1 MNLAGHTADDQYNF
15 TFISEP
21 SQIANVTESGGECE
35 AQRDVEE
42 NVSMEPNDDDD
53 MQLLDQVDVVREP
66 QQSNQR
72 SNQRMAAVGL
82 RTNVQ
87 KKVNKSSSKKNSGD
101 DLVGVMQRFVDIKE
115 KQAKEET
122 TQDFS
127 ISKCIVVLKTVQGV
141 TLDEKI
147 KAYDV
152 FKIPKNREIFVNA
165 AMDQDGS
172 ALVASQSDGQ
182 VTMR

>member
-1 MNLAGHTADDQYNF
+1 MNLAGHTADGQYNF
-15 TFISEP
+15 TSIGEP
-21 SQIANVTESGGECE
+21 SQIVDVTESGGECE

-42 NVSMEPNDDDD
+42 MVSMEQNDDDD
-53 MQLLDQVDVVREP
+53 MHILDQVDVVRES

-72 SNQRMAAVGL
+72 SNQKMADVGS

-87 KKVNKSSSKKNSGD
+87 KEVNKNGSKKNSGD

-127 ISKCIVVLKTVQGV
+127 ISRCIAVLKTVEGV

-147 KAYDV
+147 KAYNV
-152 FKIPKNREIFVNA
+152 FKIPENCEIFVNA

-172 ALVASQSDGQ
+172 ALMWLRSQMDK
-182 VTMR
+182 